1 MSRHLIVGLAL
12 LLPVSYVPAQD
23 KPLSA
28 DKQKEFAAEAM
39 KKAEVKDARVV
50 ESPHLVVATTLPEA
64 KATALAYSLDKVFVS
79 AHKALKFELGDL
91 KAKTVVFTFAELDQ
105 YRQFKRSVI
114 KVRPEDDETASFDV
128 RRDDPYVAVAVRRSD
143 KNPNF
148 EVLAG
153 YEICRAV
160 LAKKGGNARLSDWMK
175 DGFAR
180 AVAWRNDS
188 KAASADRAAV
198 FRLAPKLAKGAK
210 APNPT
215 VEKAWSGMGRD
226 KELIAASLMDY
237 LTFGPGNE
245 KLGGLLSAMI
255 PTAGIDAPTFVDA
268 LRSIEW
274 MVDDLDRSWREW
286 VAKGS
291 QAGK

>member
-1 MSRHLIVGLAL
+1 MDGRASLLSAADPQSPRAFGDRYNQLPRSVTPTWILACLAAFFSGSSSCCLVGQ
-12 LLPVSYVPAQD
+12 AQD

-39 KKAEVKDARVV
+39 KKAEVKDARVI

-114 KVRPEDDETASFDV
+114 KVRPDDDETASFDV
-128 RRDDPYVAVAVRRSD
+128 RRDDPFVAVAVRRGD

-153 YEICRAV
+153 NEICRAV

-180 AVAWRNDS
+180 AVAWRNDP

-198 FRLAPKLAKGAK
+198 VRLAPRLAKGAK
-210 APNPT
+210 AANPA
-215 VEKAWSGMGRD
+215 VEEAWSGMGRANEMTD
-226 KELIAASLMDY
+226 ASVMA
-237 LTFGPGNE
+237 T
-245 KLGGLLSAMI
+245 
-255 PTAGIDAPTFVDA
+255 
-268 LRSIEW
+268 
-274 MVDDLDRSWREW
+274 
-286 VAKGS
+286 
-291 QAGK
+291 